1 MINDNR
7 YWVPDLQHYIPTV
20 CVYYVPHFSPS
31 YVVILLYIYTPDLL
45 HFLYIPYTVCLYGLL
60 SVHLYNVT
68 CFLNYLCI
76 PILHTVCNAPLPPFS
91 PYHFTLANVHIY
103 SIIYIPF
110 CFHIYLYVLSFFLL
124 IFTGTYTPLFSYS
137 CLPTGT
143 VYSFSIYYSSA
154 NVTPLHFVWYG
165 INGI

>member
-20 CVYYVPHFSPS
+20 CVYYLPHFSPS

-110 CFHIYLYVLSFFLL
+110 CSICTLLLYSDIYWYLYKESKNCDLSYCINKRAVLLESVVSFL
-124 IFTGTYTPLFSYS
+124 
-137 CLPTGT
+137 
-143 VYSFSIYYSSA
+143 
-154 NVTPLHFVWYG
+154 
-165 INGI
+165 